1 MDFGMTP
8 LQALRAATGV
18 AASLLGLD
26 DVGLTA
32 PSAVADL
39 CAFPI
44 TTPGHDLGAV
54 LTAGKASWM
63 IQAGTIVRTPASGA
77 A

>member
-1 MDFGMTP
+1 VTIACGSDIGAYPHQSAALSELRLMMDFEMTP

-26 DVGLTA
+26 HIGLIA

-39 CAFPI
+39 CAF
-44 TTPGHDLGAV
+44 
-54 LTAGKASWM
+54 
-63 IQAGTIVRTPASGA
+63 R
-77 A
+77 